1 METLDIIH
9 AAQGRSLNAYPID
22 DARESVRSHV
32 DRAYNL
38 AEVPLPNGPDY
49 EVLVNEIT
57 DKILKSYPYMTSQEL
72 ALVAESGVAGELGGR
87 TRPSAAAFFGWIAS
101 YMNSDLRK
109 EAIRNYR
116 RGNSGDPASRL
127 LTPDERATLNR
138 QAGVRMLTTLWN
150 EYKRLGRI
158 SDDHLDGYVAGA
170 YDYAMECGLFNVSPE
185 FVEKARMQAKT
196 DWQRRSRM
204 TGLAAMLNEYVPQ
217 FHMKRILL
225 GWCFNGQRNTG
236 KDLVIPA

>member
-1 METLDIIH
+1 MDSFDIIN
-9 AAQGRSLNAYPID
+9 AAKGTPFNRYTPE
-22 DARESVRSHV
+22 DAKETVRSHV

-38 AEVPLPNGPDY
+38 AEVPVPDALAY
-49 EVLVNEIT
+49 EQLIKDIT
-57 DKILKSYPYMTSQEL
+57 EKIIKSYSYMTSQEL
-72 ALVAESGVAGELGGR
+72 ALVVESGVAGELGGR

-158 SDDHLDGYVAGA
+158 SEDHLDGYVAGA

-217 FHMKRILL
+217 FRMKRILL